1 MIDYGYY
8 VILAVYFVLLAIW
21 SALLIFGNARH
32 SAVLTE
38 KYLPRQK
45 YPLRELIA
53 VGLVL
58 AEVFRFQF
66 NSKADLKRTAQL
78 RGVYGEKGG
87 VFYYRVNVA
96 ERLAFAAL
104 GGLLGLL
111 VPVIAGEYLFILASP
126 ALAALGYILAM
137 GGINDLIQDREKEL
151 MKQFPNMVSNLAL
164 LIGSGMDTYNA
175 WEIIGRDGEGLLY
188 KEMRETIKDMETQGT
203 SEIQAYVNFGKRC
216 AVPRIT
222 KFISMM
228 IQTIRKGGSDDLITF
243 LAYESSLCWEEKKSS
258 AKIQGE
264 KAGNKLMI
272 PIFMIMIGILVLIG
286 GPLISNIGF

>member
-1 MIDYGYY
+1 M
-8 VILAVYFVLLAIW
+8 
-21 SALLIFGNARH
+21 
-32 SAVLTE
+32 
-38 KYLPRQK
+38 
-45 YPLRELIA
+45 
-53 VGLVL
+53 
-58 AEVFRFQF
+58 
-66 NSKADLKRTAQL
+66 
-78 RGVYGEKGG
+78 
-87 VFYYRVNVA
+87 
-96 ERLAFAAL
+96 
-104 GGLLGLL
+104 
-111 VPVIAGEYLFILASP
+111 IAGEYLFILASP

-228 IQTIRKGGSDDLITF
+228 IQNIRKGSDDLITF

>member
-8 VILAVYFVLLAIW
+8 VILAIYFVLLAIW
-21 SALLIFGNARH
+21 SLLLIIGNVRH
-32 SAVLTE
+32 RAVLTE
-38 KYLPRQK
+38 KYLPREK

-58 AEVFRFQF
+58 AELLHFKF

-96 ERLAFAAL
+96 ERLAYATLA
-104 GGLLGLL
+104 GLLGLL
-111 VPVIAGEYLFILASP
+111 VPVIAGEYLFVLACP

-137 GGINDLIQDREKEL
+137 GSMSDLIQNREKEL

-164 LIGSGMDTYNA
+164 LINSGMDTYNA
-175 WEIIGRDGEGLLY
+175 WEIISRDGEGLLY
-188 KEMRETIKDMETQGT
+188 KEMRETLKDMETQGT
-203 SEIQAYVNFGKRC
+203 SEIQAYINFGSRC

-222 KFISMM
+222 KFIAMM
-228 IQTIRKGGSDDLITF
+228 IQNIRKGSDDLIAF
-243 LAYESSLCWEEKKSS
+243 LAYESSMCWEEKKNN

>member
-8 VILAVYFVLLAIW
+8 VILAVYFVLLVIW
-21 SALLIFGNARH
+21 SLLLVVGNVRH
-32 SAVLTE
+32 RAVLTE
-38 KYLPRQK
+38 KYLPREK

-58 AEVFRFQF
+58 AELLHFKF
-66 NSKADLKRTAQL
+66 NSKIDLKRTAQL

-96 ERLAFAAL
+96 ERLSYAAL
-104 GGLLGLL
+104 AGLLGLL
-111 VPVIAGEYLFILASP
+111 VPVIAGEYLFVLASP
-126 ALAALGYILAM
+126 ALAVLGYILAM
-137 GGINDLIQDREKEL
+137 GSINDLIQNREKEL

-164 LIGSGMDTYNA
+164 LINSGMDTYNA
-175 WEIIGRDGEGLLY
+175 WEIISRDGEGLLY
-188 KEMRETIKDMETQGT
+188 KEMRETLKDMETQGT
-203 SEIQAYVNFGKRC
+203 SEIQAYINFGSRC

-222 KFISMM
+222 KFIAMM
-228 IQTIRKGGSDDLITF
+228 IQNIRKGSDDLIAF
-243 LAYESSLCWEEKKSS
+243 LVYESSMCWEEKKNS

>member
-66 NSKADLKRTAQL
+66 NSKADLKKTAQL

-228 IQTIRKGGSDDLITF
+228 IQNIRKGSDDLITF

>member
-8 VILAVYFVLLAIW
+8 VILLIYFI
-21 SALLIFGNARH
+21 LLIVWSLLLIAGNIRH
-32 SAVLTE
+32 RAILTE
-38 KYLPRQK
+38 KYLPRER
-45 YPLRELIA
+45 YLFREVIA

-58 AEVFRFQF
+58 AELLHFTFD
-66 NSKADLKRTAQL
+66 SKADLRRTSQL

-87 VFYYRVNVA
+87 TFYYRINVA
-96 ERLAFAAL
+96 ERLAYASLA
-104 GGLLGLL
+104 GVVGLL
-111 VPVIAGEYLFILASP
+111 VPVIAGEYLFLLACP

-137 GGINDLIQDREKEL
+137 GRVNDLIQNREKEM

-164 LIGSGMDTYNA
+164 LINSGMDTYNA
-175 WEIIGRDGEGLLY
+175 WEIISRDGEGLLY
-188 KEMRETIKDMETQGT
+188 EEMRETIKDMKTQGT
-203 SEIQAYVNFGKRC
+203 SEIQAYVNFGSRC

-228 IQTIRKGGSDDLITF
+228 VQNIRKGSDDLISF
-243 LAYESSLCWEEKKSS
+243 LTYESSMCWEEKKSN

-286 GPLISNIGF
+286 GPLISNIGL